1 MKQFEL
7 QTPISQLLFSTN
19 NENILVHVIHP
30 FFPGQI
36 HFTLDY
42 NFNENTLTVGIIEA
56 KDVPAKDLSGTS
68 DPYVRVLLLPDKK
81 KRFETKVSEHSTLN
95 I

>member
-19 NENILVHVIHP
+19 NENILVIHP

>member
-1 MKQFEL
+1 M
-7 QTPISQLLFSTN
+7 
-19 NENILVHVIHP
+19 
-30 FFPGQI
+30 
-36 HFTLDY
+36 
-42 NFNENTLTVGIIEA
+42 TVGIIEA